1 MSDVR
6 IAGDDLVFLPLGGS
20 GEIGMNLNLYGH
32 AGKWLMVDLG
42 MSFTD
47 GQVPG
52 VDLVFP
58 DPKFIVERRDDLLGL
73 ILTHGHED
81 HIGAAPHLWPML
93 RCPIWAT
100 AFTAELVKNK
110 LAERGL
116 LEDAEI
122 HIAKPEVEIVLGPFR
137 VRYVPLAHSIAE
149 GNGLTIETPAGT
161 VFHTGDWKLDRDP
174 IIGSPSTP
182 EELTAI
188 GDKGVLA
195 MVGDST
201 NVFTA
206 AESGSETAVKEALV
220 EQVKAV
226 KQRALITT
234 FASNVARVDTIGEV
248 AKATGRHLVAVGR
261 SLGRVIA
268 AAKATGY
275 LQNLPKLVDE
285 EDAGH
290 LPRDKVLLM
299 TTGCQGEPRA
309 ALSRIASGE
318 HKHIGLTAGDT
329 VIFSSKIIPG
339 NELVIGALVNTLVI
353 KGVHVITEKDAF
365 VHVSGHPGRQ
375 ELAEMYRWIRPEIAV
390 PVHGEARHIKRHAEF
405 AEELGVRR
413 SFRPQNGDVIRLTPE
428 PAAHLGSVAHGRLL
442 LDGDRLARADAEAI
456 LERRRMMFNGAL
468 SITLEVDL
476 DGLPI
481 AEPIITAFGIA
492 GFGEGGD
499 VEAEV
504 VDAIETAVETT
515 VRRGRR
521 DEASIEDAVRIA
533 ARRVCR
539 QVLGK
544 RPVTKVELIVVE

>member
-1 MSDVR
+1 
-6 IAGDDLVFLPLGGS
+6 
-20 GEIGMNLNLYGH
+20 MNLNLYGH

-81 HIGAAPHLWPML
+81 HIGAVPHLWPML

-318 HKHIGLTAGDT
+318 HKHI
-329 VIFSSKIIPG
+329 
-339 NELVIGALVNTLVI
+339 
-353 KGVHVITEKDAF
+353 
-365 VHVSGHPGRQ
+365 
-375 ELAEMYRWIRPEIAV
+375 
-390 PVHGEARHIKRHAEF
+390 
-405 AEELGVRR
+405 
-413 SFRPQNGDVIRLTPE
+413 
-428 PAAHLGSVAHGRLL
+428 
-442 LDGDRLARADAEAI
+442 
-456 LERRRMMFNGAL
+456 
-468 SITLEVDL
+468 
-476 DGLPI
+476 
-481 AEPIITAFGIA
+481 
-492 GFGEGGD
+492 
-499 VEAEV
+499 
-504 VDAIETAVETT
+504 
-515 VRRGRR
+515 
-521 DEASIEDAVRIA
+521 
-533 ARRVCR
+533 
-539 QVLGK
+539 
-544 RPVTKVELIVVE
+544 